1 MMIDGV
7 VHHMLK
13 YLNDL
18 YIDMANPAMPKRDI
32 PNRPKAEISKCLL
45 NVHVQ
50 LGIPDKNV
58 RTQR

>member
-1 MMIDGV
+1 
-7 VHHMLK
+7 MLK

-18 YIDMANPAMPKRDI
+18 YIDMANPAMSKRDI
-32 PNRPKAEISKCLL
+32 PNRPKAESSKFLL

-50 LGIPDKNV
+50 LGIPYKNV